1 MLLKNHA
8 LEWFS
13 QPRDRVKFAL
23 THDGIAV
30 EPGDVLYMDSDKLK
44 PSQGAV
50 QKTTTTEAIETT
62 GETVIDVS
70 SGTAGLFRDDDY
82 VYMQEETS
90 SPPECMKITSR
101 DTTNHRITVSRAQLG
116 TTAQTFTTGQPVYH
130 LKTKWIVTGVQPF
143 SPSRPIIKVSVE
155 EMPPSYFPV
164 GICSDETDTYSD
176 VTPAEQMASGW
187 ASLRDGRIVELDPD
201 SATSYCG

>member
-1 MLLKNHA
+1 
-8 LEWFS
+8 
-13 QPRDRVKFAL
+13 
-23 THDGIAV
+23 
-30 EPGDVLYMDSDKLK
+30 
-44 PSQGAV
+44 
-50 QKTTTTEAIETT
+50 
-62 GETVIDVS
+62 
-70 SGTAGLFRDDDY
+70 
-82 VYMQEETS
+82 
-90 SPPECMKITSR
+90 
-101 DTTNHRITVSRAQLG
+101 
-116 TTAQTFTTGQPVYH
+116 
-130 LKTKWIVTGVQPF
+130 VQPF